1 MPVEASFKFEMDVE
15 RDLVNVTLS
24 GPLGT
29 EEFLAGFNRLLAHA
43 DYHPGMRILVD
54 MREHVHQI
62 GAEGIDQIARTF
74 IHTSEAIR
82 GSVVAVVVARAVSYG
97 LLRML
102 QIKVSEAPFAFYVFY
117 DLREAEESLGLL

>member
-43 DYHPGMRILVD
+43 DYHPG

-102 QIKVSEAPFAFYVFY
+102 QIKVSEAPFAFHVFY
-117 DLREAEESLGLL
+117 DLREAEESLDLH